1 MTHLKRQCLIS
12 GFNPPSA
19 GLVLEDQMNEYLSAA
34 DLAELVGCKP
44 NQRAM
49 MARWL
54 NRHGW
59 RYVVDKNGVPRVLR
73 AYRDKKLGAVDGQQ
87 KAGLTSGPNR
97 QAFTRVG
104 EDRRG
109 QTVQTR
115 RQAAH

>member
-1 MTHLKRQCLIS
+1 
-12 GFNPPSA
+12 
-19 GLVLEDQMNEYLSAA
+19 MNEYLSAS

-59 RYVVDKNGVPRVLR
+59 RYVVDKNGIPRVLR
-73 AYRDKKLGAVDGQQ
+73 AYRDKKLGVVDGQQ
-87 KAGLTSGPNR
+87 KAGLTSAPNR
-97 QAFTRVG
+97 DAFARMG
-104 EDRRG
+104 EDRDRKA
-109 QTVQTR
+109 VQAR